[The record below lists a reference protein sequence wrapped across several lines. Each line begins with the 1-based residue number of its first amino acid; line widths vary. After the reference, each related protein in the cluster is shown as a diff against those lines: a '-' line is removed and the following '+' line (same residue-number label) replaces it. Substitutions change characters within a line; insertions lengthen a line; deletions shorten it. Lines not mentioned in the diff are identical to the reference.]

1 MIYYIFFGISV
12 FSLYYSDRQTVRD
25 YSGKIFNKKNV
36 FMLFSIIPLILLATF
51 RDVSIGTDVK
61 VYIAPTF
68 DLACKAGS
76 YSEFM
81 RTQPYEF
88 LYATI
93 NYLVAQISHNIQ
105 WLFCVLE
112 IMMLL
117 PTYYFICYH
126 KKQRISVAISL
137 FSFCFLYYAYTYNTV
152 RQYMAMACIMIAYTF
167 MDKRSYLKSY
177 ILILTA
183 FGFHT
188 SAFVCVVFPILHWLI
203 TNKKAHMYNKYLII
217 SLVVAV
223 YLIALNY
230 AFFFRLIG
238 TYLPFIPKR
247 YLSNNYMFSN
257 TVDIPYA
264 SLAVS
269 LLAIFISMFIYIKSR
284 SDDDLWL
291 FFLCIMSF
299 PGNIIAVHAVFVQR
313 IFWYL
318 QMYYIVVLGKGS
330 SLFIKNSVYKYIYG
344 ASIFVI
350 VFFYWLFTYV
360 FGKAAL
366 IYPYRMMQ

>member
-1 MIYYIFFGISV
+1 MIYYIVFGISV

-238 TYLPFIPKR
+238 TYLPLYLKDICLIITCLVTLWIFHMPVWRYPYWRFLSVCLSISRVDPMMIYGFFSFVLCHFPEILSLSMQ
-247 YLSNNYMFSN
+247 YLSKGFSG
-257 TVDIPYA
+257 
-264 SLAVS
+264 
-269 LLAIFISMFIYIKSR
+269 IYK
-284 SDDDLWL
+284 
-291 FFLCIMSF
+291 CI
-299 PGNIIAVHAVFVQR
+299 I
-313 IFWYL
+313 
-318 QMYYIVVLGKGS
+318 
-330 SLFIKNSVYKYIYG
+330 
-344 ASIFVI
+344 
-350 VFFYWLFTYV
+350 
-360 FGKAAL
+360 
-366 IYPYRMMQ
+366 